1 MAHAIIEVVKNY
13 KLAVILE
20 EDGDGVFVSCP
31 ALDGCYSQGD
41 TREEALEN
49 IKDAIRLYLLDLI
62 ENNEEIPQE
71 KAPEVE
77 TVEVTV

>member
-20 EDGDGVFVSCP
+20 EDEDGVFVSCP